1 MEQKPSEVRQQIL
14 ADHEILRRML
24 ERLEVR
30 ARRVLQG
37 KSKAAAGLREEFEAV
52 ESRLRGH
59 LELEERVLVPALLE
73 ADAWGRE
80 RAERCYEEHARQ
92 RQIMDAVR
100 ASERTPHEFALLAW
114 GFVRLIREDMAE
126 EEKLSLNERVLRDDP
141 IETAIEPE

>member
-1 MEQKPSEVRQQIL
+1 MEQKPSDVRKQIL
-14 ADHEILRRML
+14 ADHEVLRRML

-37 KSKAAAGLREEFEAV
+37 KSKAAPGLPKEFEAL

-59 LELEERVLVPALLE
+59 IELEERILLPALLA

-80 RAERCYEEHARQ
+80 RVERCYEEHARQ
-92 RQIMDAVR
+92 REIMDAVR
-100 ASERTPHEFALLAW
+100 ASERTPNEFALLAW

-126 EEKLSLNERVLRDDP
+126 EERLSLNE
-141 IETAIEPE
+141 PE